1 MNLSYEKILSLLNFT
16 LRRMSEE
23 PDIKSIKEKLVN
35 ISNKRYQKILAVV
48 PENRKLKK
56 ATQYLVKTVNEIS

>member
-1 MNLSYEKILSLLNFT
+1 
-16 LRRMSEE
+16 MSEE